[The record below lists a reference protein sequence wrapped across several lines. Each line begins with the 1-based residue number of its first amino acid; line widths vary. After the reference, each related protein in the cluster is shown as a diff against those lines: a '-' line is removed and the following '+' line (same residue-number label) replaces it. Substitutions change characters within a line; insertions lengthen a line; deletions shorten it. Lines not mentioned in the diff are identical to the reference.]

1 MQQRAA
7 EHEQDMTFKRQSD
20 ALKLQQ
26 QMTQMRMAE
35 QRQAEKPKSD
45 E

>member
-1 MQQRAA
+1 
-7 EHEQDMTFKRQSD
+7 MTFKRQSD

-26 QMTQMRMAE
+26 QMTQMRMS
-35 QRQAEKPKSD
+35 QQQTEKPKSN